1 MRRLLIRVWRNEA
14 GQALAEFALV
24 LPVLLLLIA
33 GIIEFGRAFHI
44 QQIVTDAAREGAR
57 AAVVQDGAV
66 DYDSAMAV
74 MANRLLSNGIDTAG
88 ATLDIQPMAE
98 FRNTGTLMTA
108 RVVVP
113 YTMGFVGAV
122 ASFFGGGGDIQ
133 IGSHTVMRNE

>member
-1 MRRLLIRVWRNEA
+1 MTTLLRRMWRNEA
-14 GQALAEFALV
+14 GQALVEFALV

-44 QQIVTDAAREGAR
+44 QQVVTDASREGAR
-57 AAVVQDGAV
+57 TAVVQDGNV
-66 DYDSAMAV
+66 DYDSAV
-74 MANRLLSNGIDTAG
+74 TIMANRLLANGIDTAG
-88 ATLDIQPMAE
+88 ATLTITPAAD
-98 FRNTGTLMTA
+98 FRVTGQLMTA

-133 IGSHTVMRNE
+133 IGAHTVMRNE